1 MNAAKAAAKGE
12 LRVFLTV
19 ESLEPQFA
27 AYMGTPTRA
36 RGYPPYA
43 GQHALIIEVAP
54 GLMIERVMDLALKAD
69 PELEP
74 GILFVERQF
83 GILEIHGSD
92 KERLLAGGRA
102 VLKGLGLTEGD
113 QLAPRILFTDVI
125 ENIADQHAVI
135 INRNRQASMVMPGE
149 TLLVCEMVPALYAA
163 IAANV
168 AEKAAPAL
176 TLVDVQMIGA
186 AAGSI
191 CPARQQMSK
200 GGLQRLSAFWQESK
214 DERPDGDVMTDFDS
228 LPHEE
233 QLPILLE
240 LANKALK
247 RYDLPS
253 DSQAEMVNLSENA
266 TYKVTAPDGRKWA
279 LRVHRE
285 GYHSRQAIASELAW
299 EIDLRQTGVV
309 TTPNPIKGKDGEI
322 IQEVTHPRMGRPR
335 NVVLFDWETGAE
347 PGIGEDLLEPFEVLG
362 EITAHMHIHARQWKR
377 PSWFTRLTWDFDTAL
392 GEQKPH
398 WGRWRA

>member
-1 MNAAKAAAKGE
+1 MSAARAAAKGE
-12 LRVFLTV
+12 LRVFLTI

-69 PELEP
+69 PDLEP

-92 KERLLAGGRA
+92 KDKLLAAGRA
-102 VLKGLGLTEGD
+102 VLKGMGLTEGD

-125 ENIADQHAVI
+125 ETIADQHAVI

-168 AEKAAPAL
+168 AEKVAPAL

-186 AAGSI
+186 AG
-191 CPARQQMSK
+191 RLYMS
-200 GGLQRLSAFWQESK
+200 GRT
-214 DERPDGDVMTDFDS
+214 GDV
-228 LPHEE
+228 ERG
-233 QLPILLE
+233 
-240 LANKALK
+240 LAEIERVLAGI
-247 RYDLPS
+247 
-253 DSQAEMVNLSENA
+253 E
-266 TYKVTAPDGRKWA
+266 GRKA
-279 LRVHRE
+279 
-285 GYHSRQAIASELAW
+285 
-299 EIDLRQTGVV
+299 
-309 TTPNPIKGKDGEI
+309 
-322 IQEVTHPRMGRPR
+322 
-335 NVVLFDWETGAE
+335 
-347 PGIGEDLLEPFEVLG
+347 
-362 EITAHMHIHARQWKR
+362 
-377 PSWFTRLTWDFDTAL
+377 
-392 GEQKPH
+392 
-398 WGRWRA
+398 